1 MHAMS
6 ETATN
11 ESRGATVRKEQV
23 ALPSSHGKSYPSIEI
38 WRFGEAGA
46 RPKVYIQTAL
56 HADELPGMLV
66 LRKMAE
72 ELERLADRGEI
83 KGEVVLVPIANPIGL
98 SQVEG
103 GYLIGRVER
112 ATDRNFNRGYPD
124 LCVLVRDKV
133 AEKLGEDEVDNLRI
147 IRKAMRKAVSKLEPQ
162 DAFEVMQKTL
172 TYEAC
177 DADIVLDVHAD
188 NEAMIHLYVGEANW
202 PDAHDLAAE
211 IDARAVLLTDE
222 SGGRPFDEAFGFA
235 WPRLQQAF
243 ADKPIPMGTLSA
255 TVELR
260 SNNHVNHR
268 DSDRDVRAL
277 MRFLMRR
284 GVVEGDAGSTPR
296 LLCEAHPIRAMQ
308 QVRAPIEG
316 LIVYRLSLGDTV
328 RTGDVIA
335 EIVPPLGGEIAEV
348 TAETDGLLFARHDQT
363 WAWEGKVIGK
373 VAGREVLES
382 RKGDLLTP

>member
-1 MHAMS
+1 MS
-6 ETATN
+6 ETATIDPGVAL
-11 ESRGATVRKEQV
+11 SRKERV
-23 ALPSSHGKSYPSIEI
+23 ALPDSHGKDYPPIEI
-38 WRFGEAGA
+38 WRFGEEGA

-72 ELERLADRGEI
+72 ELETRSQSGAI

-98 SQVEG
+98 SQIEG

-112 ATDRNFNRGYPD
+112 ATNRNFNRGYPD
-124 LCVLVRDKV
+124 LCALVKDKI
-133 AEKLGEDEVDNLRI
+133 AEKLGEDEAENLKI
-147 IRKAMRKAVSKLEPQ
+147 IRKAMRKAVAKLEPD
-162 DAFEVMQKTL
+162 DAFGVMQKTL

-202 PDAHDLAAE
+202 PDASDLAAE

-222 SGGRPFDEAFGFA
+222 SGGDPFDEAFGFA
-235 WPRLQQAF
+235 WPRLQRAF
-243 ADKPIPMGTLSA
+243 PEKPIPMGTLSA
-255 TVELR
+255 TLELR
-260 SNNHVNHR
+260 SNNHVTHR

-277 MRFLMRR
+277 MRFLIRR
-284 GVVEGDAGSTPR
+284 GVLEGEAGSLPR
-296 LLCEAHPIRAMQ
+296 LLCEAYPIRAMQ
-308 QVRAPIEG
+308 QLRAPIEG
-316 LIVYRLSLGDTV
+316 LIVYRLALGDSV
-328 RTGDVIA
+328 RKGEIIA
-335 EIVPPLGGEIAEV
+335 EIVPPLGGNVAKV
-348 TAETDGLLFARHDQT
+348 AAETDGLLFARHDQT

-373 VAGREVLES
+373 IAGREVLES